1 MEHVL
6 GFVALAAG
14 LIIGLGAIG
23 ACIGI
28 GIMGSKYLE
37 ASARQPELMN
47 ALQTKMFLLAGLID
61 AAFLNATLV
70 AQLVVF
76 FILAWFTMK
85 FVWPPIVKALDERA
99 KKIAEGLTAAD
110 KAKSDLA
117 HAEKKVVE
125 EMRKARES
133 ATDVRAAAEKQAAV
147 FVDEART
154 EAARI
159 IAQAREAAEAEA
171 GVAAQRAK
179 EALRDQVAHLAV
191 AGAEKILR
199 KEINAQAHADLLAN
213 LKQEL
218 Q

>member
-1 MEHVL
+1 V
-6 GFVALAAG
+6 
-14 LIIGLGAIG
+14 
-23 ACIGI
+23 
-28 GIMGSKYLE
+28 
-37 ASARQPELMN
+37 N
-47 ALQTKMFLLAGLID
+47 
-61 AAFLNATLV
+61 LNATLV

-76 FILAWFTMK
+76 FILAWVTMK

-99 KKIAEGLTAAD
+99 KKIADGLAAAD

-125 EMRKARES
+125 ELRKARES
-133 ATDVRAAAEKQAAV
+133 ATDVRAAAEKQSAV
-147 FVDEART
+147 FLDEARA

-218 Q
+218 R

>member
-1 MEHVL
+1 
-6 GFVALAAG
+6 
-14 LIIGLGAIG
+14 
-23 ACIGI
+23 
-28 GIMGSKYLE
+28 
-37 ASARQPELMN
+37 MN
-47 ALQTKMFLLAGLID
+47 
-61 AAFLNATLV
+61 LNATLV

-76 FILAWFTMK
+76 FILAWVTMK

-99 KKIAEGLTAAD
+99 KKIADGLTAAD

-218 Q
+218 R